1 MSAAT
6 TILARIRAAN
16 AGNAPPAA
24 VPRHYL
30 GAGQRSTDDL
40 VARFAARVEDYRA
53 EVRICAPEA
62 LAETL
67 RAVLGDAPI
76 DLVVPGGFD
85 DRLLPRHVRRVLDSP
100 PLTVD
105 QLDAAAGVVT
115 TCALAI
121 AETGT
126 IVLDAGPGQG
136 RRALTL
142 LPDLHVVVVH
152 ADQIVAGVPD
162 ALARLVPT
170 RPLTWISGPSATSDI
185 ELRRIEGVHGPRTLR
200 VVVVTG

>member
-67 RAVLGDAPI
+67 GAVLGDAPI
-76 DLVVPGGFD
+76 DLVVGLHHGV
-85 DRLLPRHVRRVLDSP
+85 LVVLDNQQRIAQIAQV
-100 PLTVD
+100 LQGAD
-105 QLDAAAGVVT
+105 QA
-115 TCALAI
+115 
-121 AETGT
+121 
-126 IVLDAGPGQG
+126 
-136 RRALTL
+136 
-142 LPDLHVVVVH
+142 VVVF
-152 ADQIVAGVPD
+152 GV
-162 ALARLVPT
+162 
-170 RPLTWISGPSATSDI
+170 
-185 ELRRIEGVHGPRTLR
+185 
-200 VVVVTG
+200 